1 MVDFHTSRPSSYQ
14 KANSLQDDPERDTDL
29 EAIKTQKSQDGAA
42 LDLGKGLY
50 SIAQSRKPVTFL
62 KWLRIQL
69 GEAGYSERKRNAW
82 GNSRSRALAERPAW
96 D

>member
-1 MVDFHTSRPSSYQ
+1 LCFLADGAADFHTYRPLSYQ

-50 SIAQSRKPVTFL
+50 SIAHSRKPVTFL
-62 KWLRIQL
+62 EWLRIQL
-69 GEAGYSERKRNAW
+69 GKAGYQRKKTQCL
-82 GNSRSRALAERPAW
+82 GEL
-96 D
+96 